1 MKGVIKLFNVR
12 TVEDLSY
19 LETVDKI
26 VELNEHIRSFW
37 SKSHGWSPIDAANL
51 LSKSRLD
58 WLVSLSH
65 SLYKWEENPGEKA
78 KHGDLIL
85 AWANLGALVEGSMKF
100 FLSVYYHNYKVD
112 NNAIMQRGQQVEP
125 DGAMFNGL
133 RLFFKK
139 SVWND
144 VELKD
149 KNDWL
154 KEVQGKRNAIH
165 AYRDRDI
172 DDFHSFRHHV
182 KKYLSFLIDLLGRV
196 PYPDDIYG
204 PDLLIR

>member
-1 MKGVIKLFNVR
+1 MFKVFNQK
-12 TVEDLSY
+12 TVDDFNYSEI
-19 LETVDKI
+19 VDKI
-26 VELNEHIRSFW
+26 VELNEHIESFW
-37 SKSHGWSPIDAANL
+37 AKSQGWAPIDAANL

-65 SLYKWEENPGEKA
+65 SLYKWKEDPVEKA
-78 KHGDLIL
+78 NYGDLIL

-100 FLSVYYHNYKVD
+100 FLSVFHENYRIDD
-112 NNAIMQRGQQVEP
+112 NALMQRGQQVEP

-133 RLFFKK
+133 RLFFEK

-144 VELKD
+144 AELKE

-154 KEVQGKRNAIH
+154 KEIQGNRNAIH

-172 DDFHSFRHHV
+172 DDFYSFRLNV
-182 KKYLSFLIDLLGRV
+182 KKYLLFLIDLLRRV
-196 PYPDDIYG
+196 PYPDDVYG
-204 PDLLIR
+204 PDLLLS